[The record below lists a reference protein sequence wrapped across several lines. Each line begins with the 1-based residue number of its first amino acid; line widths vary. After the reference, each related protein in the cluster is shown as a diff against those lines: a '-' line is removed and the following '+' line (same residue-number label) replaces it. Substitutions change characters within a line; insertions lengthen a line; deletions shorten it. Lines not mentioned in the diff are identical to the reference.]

1 MYSQAQTII
10 LDDVISAVDAETSQH
25 IIKHCFKSN
34 LVSGRTIVIASHA
47 VEALAPVAHK
57 AIFLED
63 NQVVWQGRGQ
73 DLLSTTYMAHLGTST
88 DTASGSGEV
97 PIAEVIK
104 VENSGSAGTFVL
116 QHGTIRTPRQLVLDE
131 VQGQGGVQIEHWK
144 NVIKDSGGWMFW
156 TASVLILCFASLTP
170 IVQRAVLQ

>member
-1 MYSQAQTII
+1 MYSQALTII

-63 NQVVWQGRGQ
+63 SQVVWQGRGQ
-73 DLLSTTYMAHLGTST
+73 DLLSTTYMAHLGTPT

-97 PIAEVIK
+97 PAEVIK
-104 VENSGSAGTFVL
+104 VKNSGNSGTFVL
-116 QHGTIRTPRQLVLDE
+116 QDCTIKTPRQLVLDE